1 MTAATGDV
9 EELTPAQGRTVL
21 NVEDGS
27 QKNQQAGWGYWT
39 KNNDTIGTPG
49 VGLFDVNHATP
60 ALVTQIR
67 LPNIGMVPTPSV
79 EGAFNLV
86 SPPAFLQLQDT
97 TDPLGTQVTF
107 LVTDVVD
114 ISGIWADYVVV
125 AIAVQGTNWSANP
138 YSVNWTTKVDAG
150 SHVRRDVSNTA
161 DGVQLLQRAASPQTP
176 VATKAHIWVKNEDP
190 SELFIT
196 DDAGRNQNVSWWMN
210 NLSSHM
216 AHYGIWLNLQQTAV
230 PFSGTIAGD
239 LSIEYNDNADKFYC
253 TYFESAGSDG
263 YAYDSDNGI
272 NWSSLK
278 IFDTGTSVGD
288 MSQAASDG
296 THFGIACD
304 QTFYRSTD
312 LTVANTVA
320 YGTFSTIGNEATGL
334 IYDHTNSLWVVC
346 GNTGT
351 QGYIE
356 TSPTGV
362 TGTWTLRKTL
372 ATGHMA
378 KAMDWDPVS
387 GRAVVVCGSTSLNTY
402 YSTNKTSWT
411 QDTTGNPSIG
421 CSNIWFSK
429 QHDCFF
435 AGDSSQN
442 MHMTRDNNG
451 GTWFT
456 ISGMDASHVWRSDD
470 FMCFTGGGSVA
481 TIYQMGATG
490 RVETN
495 QTMTKTISGYI
506 DDYNFQPI
514 LNTAT
519 QRCRIRGGKGVIAW
533 PSYSNNKL
541 MYARYAPPPLT

>member
-1 MTAATGDV
+1 MDGRVLSDDGDRLDDLTFTGTKNLDTMESDVAANTLKETNATHSVDLVGATALTIQPNVVTLAKMAQVATATLLGRVTAATGDV

-176 VATKAHIWVKNEDP
+176 VATKAHIWMKNEDP
-190 SELFIT
+190 SELFFT

-216 AHYGIWLNLQQTAV
+216 AHYRIW
-230 PFSGTIAGD
+230 
-239 LSIEYNDNADKFYC
+239 
-253 TYFESAGSDG
+253 
-263 YAYDSDNGI
+263 
-272 NWSSLK
+272 
-278 IFDTGTSVGD
+278 IFRQPRPIQFIQV
-288 MSQAASDG
+288 
-296 THFGIACD
+296 
-304 QTFYRSTD
+304 
-312 LTVANTVA
+312 
-320 YGTFSTIGNEATGL
+320 
-334 IYDHTNSLWVVC
+334 
-346 GNTGT
+346 
-351 QGYIE
+351 
-356 TSPTGV
+356 
-362 TGTWTLRKTL
+362 
-372 ATGHMA
+372 
-378 KAMDWDPVS
+378 
-387 GRAVVVCGSTSLNTY
+387 
-402 YSTNKTSWT
+402 
-411 QDTTGNPSIG
+411 
-421 CSNIWFSK
+421 
-429 QHDCFF
+429 FF
-435 AGDSSQN
+435 Q
-442 MHMTRDNNG
+442 
-451 GTWFT
+451 
-456 ISGMDASHVWRSDD
+456 
-470 FMCFTGGGSVA
+470 
-481 TIYQMGATG
+481 
-490 RVETN
+490 
-495 QTMTKTISGYI
+495 
-506 DDYNFQPI
+506 
-514 LNTAT
+514 
-519 QRCRIRGGKGVIAW
+519 
-533 PSYSNNKL
+533 
-541 MYARYAPPPLT
+541 